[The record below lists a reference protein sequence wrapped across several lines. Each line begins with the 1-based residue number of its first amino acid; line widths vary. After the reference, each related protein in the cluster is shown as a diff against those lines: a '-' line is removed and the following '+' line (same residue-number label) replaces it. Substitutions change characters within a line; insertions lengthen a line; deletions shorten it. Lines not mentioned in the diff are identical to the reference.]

1 MKPGMKEDLRRTRWS
16 RISVRLNV
24 PRSTGVFLVGAG
36 AGLIPDRVLMV
47 GSASDL
53 RARLLELFEIKELHT
68 MSARVIHWVAGLT
81 IEQARIAER
90 LFVRRYNPP
99 LTDTPGTRYFD
110 IFAG

>member
-1 MKPGMKEDLRRTRWS
+1 MKEDLHLTRWS

-36 AGLIPDRVLMV
+36 TGRMPDRVLMV

-53 RARLLELFEIKELHT
+53 RARLLELLETDEMQRIG
-68 MSARVIHWVAGLT
+68 ARFIHWVADMT

-99 LTDTPGTRYFD
+99 IANAPGTRYMD
-110 IFAG
+110 ILAG

>member
-1 MKPGMKEDLRRTRWS
+1 MKEDLNRTRWS

-36 AGLIPDRVLMV
+36 EGRVPDRVLMV

-53 RARLLELFEIKELHT
+53 RARLLELLETDDLAS
-68 MSARVIHWVAGLT
+68 MSARVIHWVAGMS

-90 LFVRRYNPP
+90 LFIRRYEPP
-99 LTDTPGTRYFD
+99 LTESTSTRYMD
-110 IFAG
+110 ILAG

>member
-1 MKPGMKEDLRRTRWS
+1 MKEDLQLTRWS

-36 AGLIPDRVLMV
+36 TGHTPDRVLMV

-53 RARLLELFEIKELHT
+53 RARLLELLEADEMQRIG
-68 MSARVIHWVAGLT
+68 ARFIHWVADMT

-99 LTDTPGTRYFD
+99 ITNAPGTRYLD
-110 IFAG
+110 ILAG

>member
-1 MKPGMKEDLRRTRWS
+1 MKEDLKRTRWS

-36 AGLIPDRVLMV
+36 AGRSPDRVIMV

-53 RARLLELFEIKELHT
+53 RARLLELLETEELHR
-68 MSARVIHWVAGLT
+68 MSARVIHWVADLT

-90 LFVRRYNPP
+90 LFVRRYNP
-99 LTDTPGTRYFD
+99 TITNSPGTRYLD
-110 IFAG
+110 ILAG

>member
-1 MKPGMKEDLRRTRWS
+1 MKEDLKRTRWS

-36 AGLIPDRVLMV
+36 AGRMPDRVLMV

-53 RARLLELFEIKELHT
+53 RARLLELFETEELNR
-68 MSARVIHWVAGLT
+68 MSARVIHWIADLT

-99 LTDTPGTRYFD
+99 ITDSPGTRYLD
-110 IFAG
+110 ILAG

>member
-1 MKPGMKEDLRRTRWS
+1 MKEDLKRTRWS

-36 AGLIPDRVLMV
+36 AGRIPDRILMV

-53 RARLLELFEIKELHT
+53 RARLLELLETEELHR
-68 MSARVIHWVAGLT
+68 MSARVIHWVADLT

-99 LTDTPGTRYFD
+99 IADSPGTRYLD
-110 IFAG
+110 ILAG

>member
-1 MKPGMKEDLRRTRWS
+1 MKEDLKRTRWS

-36 AGLIPDRVLMV
+36 AGRMPDRVLMV

-53 RARLLELFEIKELHT
+53 RARLLELFETEELNR
-68 MSARVIHWVAGLT
+68 MSARVIHWVADLT

-99 LTDTPGTRYFD
+99 ITDAPRTRYLD
-110 IFAG
+110 ILAG

>member
-1 MKPGMKEDLRRTRWS
+1 MKEDLHLTRWS

-36 AGLIPDRVLMV
+36 SSRNPDRVLMV

-53 RARLLELFEIKELHT
+53 RARLLELLETDEMQRIG
-68 MSARVIHWVAGLT
+68 ARFIHWVADMT
-81 IEQARIAER
+81 VEQARIAER

-99 LTDTPGTRYFD
+99 ITSAPGTRYLD
-110 IFAG
+110 ILAG

>member
-1 MKPGMKEDLRRTRWS
+1 MKEDLKRTRWS

-36 AGLIPDRVLMV
+36 AGRVPDRVLMV

-53 RARLLELFEIKELHT
+53 RARLLELFETEELNR
-68 MSARVIHWVAGLT
+68 MSARVIHWVADLT

-99 LTDTPGTRYFD
+99 ITDSPGTRYLD
-110 IFAG
+110 ILAG